1 MLLFSGV
8 LFIES
13 PYRSTFA
20 RAVLF
25 NREIVG
31 SITLRSLIRAKGV
44 EGIRGSTKGSEKL
57 FQAQG

>member
-1 MLLFSGV
+1 M
-8 LFIES
+8 
-13 PYRSTFA
+13 FA